1 VHAGVYVCANC
12 SVTPPTWF
20 FGHASMMSPDSTWN
34 YKNITLY
41 LTQNQ
46 QVCKELWD
54 FQAACTG
61 WRYTIS
67 FLGLNFVCT
76 DPNFD
81 CKVFWV
87 GFHIYNYILNNFM
100 KGCKTIPMKPIW
112 NMGSNIFGKCRACGC
127 VCLCQLFCYSTNLIF
142 WACFNDVT
150 WFYMKLQEHHTLS
163 HSKPTSVQGVMGL
176 SSCMHRVTLHSIF
189 PGP

>member
-1 VHAGVYVCANC
+1 MKGCKKQFPWNPSETWVLTFLASAVHAGVYVCANC

-20 FGHASMMSPDSTWN
+20 FGHDSMMSPDSTWN

-61 WRYTIS
+61 WRYTVS

-81 CKVFWV
+81 
-87 GFHIYNYILNNFM
+87 M
-100 KGCKTIPMKPIW
+100 
-112 NMGSNIFGKCRACGC
+112 
-127 VCLCQLFCYSTNLIF
+127 
-142 WACFNDVT
+142 
-150 WFYMKLQEHHTLS
+150 
-163 HSKPTSVQGVMGL
+163 
-176 SSCMHRVTLHSIF
+176 
-189 PGP
+189 